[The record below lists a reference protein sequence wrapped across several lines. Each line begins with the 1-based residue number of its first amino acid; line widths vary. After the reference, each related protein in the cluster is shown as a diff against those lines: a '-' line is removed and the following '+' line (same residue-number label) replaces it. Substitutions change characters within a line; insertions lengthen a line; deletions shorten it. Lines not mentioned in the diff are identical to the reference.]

1 MPVKIVSQQSYYH
14 LLRENMELKNMNGFC
29 GLTREDAKEI
39 DGGHDRA
46 HRNHN
51 RLTGSRKS
59 AASAQWTTMGWAV
72 SAIGVALAVPS
83 GGTSIAFASLGVAL
97 AIGCSYHCCICNYQS
112 VSQGRN
118 VSRRCLFSWY
128 V

>member
-1 MPVKIVSQQSYYH
+1 
-14 LLRENMELKNMNGFC
+14 MEPKSISGFC
-29 GLTREDAKEI
+29 ELTREDAQEI

-59 AASAQWTTMGWAV
+59 AASAQWTTTGWAV

-83 GGTSIAFASLGVAL
+83 GGTSIAFASLGVAVATGSL
-97 AIGCSYHCCICNYQS
+97 VTMGGVKKWIVNEY
-112 VSQGRN
+112 
-118 VSRRCLFSWY
+118 FSWWRDFLPAQS
-128 V
+128 

>member
-1 MPVKIVSQQSYYH
+1 MSAKIVSQQNYYH

-29 GLTREDAKEI
+29 ELTREDAKEI
-39 DGGHDRA
+39 DGGNDKA

-59 AASAQWTTMGWAV
+59 AASAQWTTTGWAV

-83 GGTSIAFASLGVAL
+83 GGTSIAFASLRFAL
-97 AIGCSYHCCICNYQS
+97 AIGSL
-112 VSQGRN
+112 VTM
-118 VSRRCLFSWY
+118 
-128 V
+128 

>member
-1 MPVKIVSQQSYYH
+1 MIHFDVRKDCLSAK
-14 LLRENMELKNMNGFC
+14 LLSRVTRKYGTENMSGFC
-29 GLTREDAKEI
+29 ELTREDVKEI

-59 AASAQWTTMGWAV
+59 AASAQWTTTGWAV
-72 SAIGVALAVPS
+72 SAIGVALAVPN

-97 AIGCSYHCCICNYQS
+97 ATGSL
-112 VSQGRN
+112 VTM
-118 VSRRCLFSWY
+118 
-128 V
+128 

>member
-1 MPVKIVSQQSYYH
+1 
-14 LLRENMELKNMNGFC
+14 MEPKNMSGFC
-29 GLTREDAKEI
+29 ELTREDAKEI

-59 AASAQWTTMGWAV
+59 AASAQWTTTGWAV

-97 AIGCSYHCCICNYQS
+97 ATGSLVTMGGVKKWI
-112 VSQGRN
+112 VSEY
-118 VSRRCLFSWY
+118 FSWWRDFLPAQS
-128 V
+128 

>member
-1 MPVKIVSQQSYYH
+1 MSVKIVSQQNYYH
-14 LLRENMELKNMNGFC
+14 ELRENMEPKNMSGFC
-29 GLTREDAKEI
+29 ELTREDAKEI

-59 AASAQWTTMGWAV
+59 AASAQWTTTGWAV

-83 GGTSIAFASLGVAL
+83 GGTSIAFASLGAAL
-97 AIGCSYHCCICNYQS
+97 ATGSLVTMGGVKKWIVSEYFFWWRDFLPAQS
-112 VSQGRN
+112 
-118 VSRRCLFSWY
+118 
-128 V
+128 

>member
-1 MPVKIVSQQSYYH
+1 MSVKIVSQQNYYH
-14 LLRENMELKNMNGFC
+14 ELRENMEPKNMSGFC
-29 GLTREDAKEI
+29 ELTREDAKEI

-59 AASAQWTTMGWAV
+59 AASAQWTTTGWAV

-83 GGTSIAFASLGVAL
+83 GGTSIAFASLGAAL
-97 AIGCSYHCCICNYQS
+97 ATGSLVTMGGVKKWIVNEY
-112 VSQGRN
+112 
-118 VSRRCLFSWY
+118 FSWWRDFLPAQS
-128 V
+128 